1 MKVRSEET
9 RTSMINRLRRVQGQ
23 IGGIETMLNE
33 DRECHEVLQQ
43 LSAVR
48 SAVHSAMLVYMEA
61 YISECVLE
69 QMESTSD
76 HAQREKLASELIRM
90 LEKTT

>member
-1 MKVRSEET
+1 MKVQSEET
-9 RTSMINRLRRVQGQ
+9 RTQMINRVHRIQGQ
-23 IGGIETMLNE
+23 LGGIESMLKQE
-33 DRECHEVLQQ
+33 RECREVMQQ

-48 SAVHSAMLVYMEA
+48 SAVHSAMVSYMQA

-69 QMESTSD
+69 QMETTSD
-76 HAQREKLASELIRM
+76 RTQREKLASELIHM

>member
-1 MKVRSEET
+1 MKVRNENT
-9 RTSMINRLRRVQGQ
+9 RTQMINRIRRIQGQ
-23 IGGIETMLNE
+23 LGGIETMLHE

-43 LSAVR
+43 LSAAR
-48 SAVHSAMLVYMEA
+48 SAVHSAMLAYVEA

-69 QMESTSD
+69 QMEASSD
-76 HAQREKLASELIRM
+76 RTQREKLASELIHM